1 MQEIYKSPT
10 HKEVEYVSNGLF
22 FSPAV
27 FLRRAFSIT
36 SDSSFCND
44 IHWPNEK
51 EDDYIIDKNISYLDK
66 EFNNLVAL
74 RTYEGEGILVLS
86 NKTFHLGPNTLI
98 IFRHHQPRMHYCSGK
113 IWKFDWFEFHC
124 GELPIILE
132 TALEI
137 PFGPKEKFCVKNLF
151 NKKNS
156 DILTQG
162 YFSFLLTIL
171 ISKLPK
177 KSMASSFDLDK
188 CIAYID
194 NNLHENINVE
204 ALAQLLH
211 LSTRY
216 FRKIFIA
223 KYGIPP
229 KKYIE
234 NKRWEKVSSLLS
246 NTNFSLDKICEKTG
260 FTSPYYL
267 SIRFKEHFGVSPLK
281 YRKMNRTKN

>member
-1 MQEIYKSPT
+1 M
-10 HKEVEYVSNGLF
+10 G
-22 FSPAV
+22 
-27 FLRRAFSIT
+27 
-36 SDSSFCND
+36 
-44 IHWPNEK
+44 
-51 EDDYIIDKNISYLDK
+51 
-66 EFNNLVAL
+66 
-74 RTYEGEGILVLS
+74 
-86 NKTFHLGPNTLI
+86 
-98 IFRHHQPRMHYCSGK
+98 
-113 IWKFDWFEFHC
+113 
-124 GELPIILE
+124 
-132 TALEI
+132 
-137 PFGPKEKFCVKNLF
+137 
-151 NKKNS
+151 
-156 DILTQG
+156 
-162 YFSFLLTIL
+162 
-171 ISKLPK
+171 
-177 KSMASSFDLDK
+177 SSFDLDK

-246 NTNFSLDKICEKTG
+246 NTNLSLDKICEKTG